1 LKAKRRNIYLQV
13 GTLLTLVVRV
23 SVVKDRD
30 IEENESRFKKLDTFI
45 SKEKIETNKEVHNSD
60 IQLSKYIPNLI
71 IVRKI

>member
-1 LKAKRRNIYLQV
+1 MKAKRRNIYLQV

-23 SVVKDRD
+23 SVVKNRD

>member
-23 SVVKDRD
+23 SVVKNRD

>member
-1 LKAKRRNIYLQV
+1 MKAKRRNIYLQV